1 MKQQLRS
8 LFYILIGILSAS
20 FGLKGFLLPK
30 GFLDGGAMGI
40 ALLIREVSGLNIG
53 LLIVLV
59 NLPFVLLGAKI
70 LSKTFIVKTVFAIA
84 GLSLAVTFMPYS
96 QVTDDNLLIAVFGG
110 FFLGAGIGLSIR
122 GGSVI
127 DGTEVLA
134 LYFTRTSPFSIGD
147 IIAILNIIIFSFA
160 ALLLEIEIALYAML
174 TYMSASRT
182 VDFFI
187 HGFNE
192 YLDLTIISDR
202 HEEIRNK
209 IIYDLGKGV
218 TVMKGKR
225 GRLEPDGS
233 EKEIDIIYTVTTKL
247 EVSRLKSE
255 ILSIDET
262 AFIIQNRIDEAHGGF
277 LKTFG
282 AALNYYF
289 INIFGVKYS

>member
-1 MKQQLRS
+1 
-8 LFYILIGILSAS
+8 
-20 FGLKGFLLPK
+20 
-30 GFLDGGAMGI
+30 
-40 ALLIREVSGLNIG
+40 
-53 LLIVLV
+53 V

-70 LSKTFIVKTVFAIA
+70 LSKSFIVKTIFAIA
-84 GLSLAVTFMPYS
+84 GLSLAVTFVPYT
-96 QVTDDNLLIAVFGG
+96 QVTDDKLLIAVFGG

-174 TYMSASRT
+174 TYMAASRT

-192 YLDLTIISDR
+192 YLDLTIISDKHEDIR
-202 HEEIRNK
+202 HH
-209 IIYDLGKGV
+209 IIDNLGKGV
-218 TVMKGKR
+218 TIMKGKR
-225 GRLEPDGS
+225 GRLEPDGT

-247 EVSRLKSE
+247 EVSKLKSE
-255 ILSIDET
+255 ILEVDSS

-277 LKTFG
+277 LKKH
-282 AALNYYF
+282 L
-289 INIFGVKYS
+289 VQH

>member
-1 MKQQLRS
+1 MKTQLKN
-8 LFYILIGILSAS
+8 LLYILIGILSAS
-20 FGLKGFLLPK
+20 FGLKGFLLPQ

-40 ALLIREVSGLNIG
+40 ALLIKEVTGLNIG

-70 LSKTFIVKTVFAIA
+70 LSKAFIIKTIFAIA
-84 GLSLAVTFMPYS
+84 GLSLAVTFMPYT
-96 QVTDDNLLIAVFGG
+96 QVTDDKLLIAVFGG

-134 LYFTRTSPFSIGD
+134 LYFTRTSAFSIGD
-147 IIAILNIIIFSFA
+147 IIAILNIVIFSFA
-160 ALLLEIEIALYAML
+160 ALLLEIEVALYAML
-174 TYMSASRT
+174 TYMSASKT

-192 YLDLTIISDR
+192 YLDLTIISDKHEDIR
-202 HEEIRNK
+202 HM
-209 IIYDLGKGV
+209 IIDDLGKGV
-218 TVMKGKR
+218 TILKGKR

-247 EVSRLKSE
+247 EVSKLKTE
-255 ILSIDET
+255 ILAVDNS

-277 LKTFG
+277 LKKH
-282 AALNYYF
+282 LEQH
-289 INIFGVKYS
+289 

>member
-1 MKQQLRS
+1 
-8 LFYILIGILSAS
+8 
-20 FGLKGFLLPK
+20 LKGFLLPQ

-40 ALLIREVSGLNIG
+40 ALLIKEVTGLNIG

-70 LSKTFIVKTVFAIA
+70 LSRAFIVKTIFAIA
-84 GLSLAVTFMPYS
+84 GLSLAVTFMPYA
-96 QVTDDNLLIAVFGG
+96 QVTDDKLLIAVFGG

-134 LYFTRTSPFSIGD
+134 LYFTRTSAFSIGD
-147 IIAILNIIIFSFA
+147 IIAILNIVIFSFA
-160 ALLLEIEIALYAML
+160 ALLLEIEVALYAML
-174 TYMSASRT
+174 TYMSASKT

-192 YLDLTIISDR
+192 YLDLTIISDKHEDIR
-202 HEEIRNK
+202 HK
-209 IIYDLGKGV
+209 IIDDLGKGV
-218 TVMKGKR
+218 TILKGKR

-247 EVSRLKSE
+247 EVSKLKSE
-255 ILSIDET
+255 ILAVDDS

-277 LKTFG
+277 LKKH
-282 AALNYYF
+282 L
-289 INIFGVKYS
+289 VQH

>member
-1 MKQQLRS
+1 MKTELKNI
-8 LFYILIGILSAS
+8 LYILVGILSAS
-20 FGLKGFLLPK
+20 FGLKGFLLPQ

-40 ALLIREVSGLNIG
+40 ALLIKEVADLNIG

-84 GLSLAVTFMPYS
+84 GLSLAVTFIPYA
-96 QVTDDNLLIAVFGG
+96 QVTDDKLLIAVFGG

-134 LYFTRTSPFSIGD
+134 LYFTRTSAFSIGD

-160 ALLLEIEIALYAML
+160 ALLLEIEVALYAML

-192 YLDLTIISDR
+192 YLDLTIISDKHEDIR
-202 HEEIRNK
+202 HL
-209 IIYDLGKGV
+209 IIDDLGKGV
-218 TVMKGKR
+218 TIMKGKR

-247 EVSRLKSE
+247 EVSRLKAE
-255 ILSIDET
+255 ILEVDSS

-277 LKTFG
+277 LKKH
-282 AALNYYF
+282 L
-289 INIFGVKYS
+289 VQH

>member
-1 MKQQLRS
+1 MKTELKNI
-8 LFYILIGILSAS
+8 LYILIGILSAS
-20 FGLKGFLLPK
+20 FGLKGFLLPQ

-40 ALLIREVSGLNIG
+40 ALLIKEVADLDIG

-70 LSKTFIVKTVFAIA
+70 LSKVFIIKTIFAIA
-84 GLSLAVTFMPYS
+84 GLSLAVTFMPYA
-96 QVTDDNLLIAVFGG
+96 QVTDDKLLIAVFGG

-134 LYFTRTSPFSIGD
+134 LYFTRTSAFSIGD

-192 YLDLTIISDR
+192 YLDLTIISDKHEDIR
-202 HEEIRNK
+202 HK
-209 IIYDLGKGV
+209 IIDELGKGV
-218 TVMKGKR
+218 TIFNGKR

-247 EVSRLKSE
+247 EVSKLKSE
-255 ILSIDET
+255 ILEVDPS

-277 LKTFG
+277 LKKH
-282 AALNYYF
+282 L
-289 INIFGVKYS
+289 VQH

>member
-1 MKQQLRS
+1 MKTQLKNL
-8 LFYILIGILSAS
+8 LFILIGILSAS
-20 FGLKGFLLPK
+20 FGLKGFLLPQ

-40 ALLIREVSGLNIG
+40 ALLIKEVSGLNIG

-70 LSKTFIVKTVFAIA
+70 LSKTFIIKTIFAIA

-96 QVTDDNLLIAVFGG
+96 QVTDDKLLIAVFGG

-174 TYMSASRT
+174 TYMSASKT

-192 YLDLTIISDR
+192 YLDLTIISDKHEDIR
-202 HEEIRNK
+202 HK
-209 IIYDLGKGV
+209 IIDDLGKGV
-218 TVMKGKR
+218 TILKGKR

-247 EVSRLKSE
+247 EVSKLKSE
-255 ILSIDET
+255 ILEVDEA

-277 LKTFG
+277 LKKH
-282 AALNYYF
+282 L
-289 INIFGVKYS
+289 VQH

>member
-1 MKQQLRS
+1 MKTQLKN
-8 LFYILIGILSAS
+8 LLYILVGILSAS
-20 FGLKGFLLPK
+20 FGLKGFLLPH

-40 ALLIREVSGLNIG
+40 ALLIKEVTGLNIG

-70 LSKTFIVKTVFAIA
+70 LSKAFIIKTIFAIA
-84 GLSLAVTFMPYS
+84 GLSLAVTFMPYN
-96 QVTDDNLLIAVFGG
+96 QVTDDKLLIAVFGG

-134 LYFTRTSPFSIGD
+134 LYFTRTSAFSIGD

-160 ALLLEIEIALYAML
+160 ALLLEIEVALYAVL
-174 TYMSASRT
+174 TYISASKT

-192 YLDLTIISDR
+192 YLDLTIISNKHEDIR
-202 HEEIRNK
+202 HM
-209 IIYDLGKGV
+209 IIDDLGKGV
-218 TVMKGKR
+218 TIFKGKR
-225 GRLEPDGS
+225 GRSEPDGT
-233 EKEIDIIYTVTTKL
+233 EIEIDIIYTVTTKL
-247 EVSRLKSE
+247 EVSKLKLE
-255 ILSIDET
+255 ILAVDES

-277 LKTFG
+277 LKKH
-282 AALNYYF
+282 LVNH
-289 INIFGVKYS
+289 

>member
-1 MKQQLRS
+1 MKQQLKS
-8 LFYILIGILSAS
+8 LLYILTGILSAS
-20 FGLKGFLLPK
+20 FGLKGFLLPQ

-40 ALLIREVSGLNIG
+40 ALLIKEVTGLNIG

-70 LSKTFIVKTVFAIA
+70 LSKSFIIKTIFAIA
-84 GLSLAVTFMPYS
+84 GLSLAVTFMPYA
-96 QVTDDNLLIAVFGG
+96 QVTDDKLLIAVFGG

-134 LYFTRTSPFSIGD
+134 LYFTRTSAFSIGD

-160 ALLLEIEIALYAML
+160 ALLLEIEVALYAML
-174 TYMSASRT
+174 TYMSASKT

-192 YLDLTIISDR
+192 YLDLTIISDKHEDIR
-202 HEEIRNK
+202 HK
-209 IIYDLGKGV
+209 IIDDLGKGV
-218 TVMKGKR
+218 TILKGKR

-247 EVSRLKSE
+247 EVSRLKTE
-255 ILSIDET
+255 ILEVDNA

-277 LKTFG
+277 LKKH
-282 AALNYYF
+282 L
-289 INIFGVKYS
+289 VQH

>member
-1 MKQQLRS
+1 MKTELKKI
-8 LFYILIGILSAS
+8 FFILIGILSAS

-40 ALLIREVSGLNIG
+40 ALLIKEVADLHIG

-59 NLPFVLLGAKI
+59 NLPFVLLGARI
-70 LSKTFIVKTVFAIA
+70 LSKVFIVKTIFAIA
-84 GLSLAVTFMPYS
+84 GLSLAVTFMPYA
-96 QVTDDNLLIAVFGG
+96 QVTDDKLLIAVFGG

-134 LYFTRTSPFSIGD
+134 LYFTRTSAFSIGD

-174 TYMSASRT
+174 TYMAASRT

-192 YLDLTIISDR
+192 YLDLTIISDKHEDIR
-202 HEEIRNK
+202 HKLINE
-209 IIYDLGKGV
+209 LGKGV
-218 TVMKGKR
+218 TLMKGKR

-255 ILSIDET
+255 ILEVDEA
-262 AFIIQNRIDEAHGGF
+262 AFIIQNRIDEAHGGY
-277 LKTFG
+277 LKKH
-282 AALNYYF
+282 L
-289 INIFGVKYS
+289 VQH

>member
-1 MKQQLRS
+1 MKQQLKS
-8 LFYILIGILSAS
+8 LLYVLAGILSAS
-20 FGLKGFLLPK
+20 FGLKGFLLPQ

-40 ALLIREVSGLNIG
+40 ALLIKEVTGLNIG
-53 LLIVLV
+53 MLIVLV

-70 LSKTFIVKTVFAIA
+70 LSKTFIIKTVFAIA
-84 GLSLAVTFMPYS
+84 GLSLAVTFMPYT
-96 QVTDDNLLIAVFGG
+96 QVTDDKLLIAVFGG

-134 LYFTRTSPFSIGD
+134 LYFTRTSAFSIGD
-147 IIAILNIIIFSFA
+147 IIAILNIVIFSFA
-160 ALLLEIEIALYAML
+160 ALLLEIEVALYAML

-192 YLDLTIISDR
+192 YLDLTIISDKHEDIR
-202 HEEIRNK
+202 HM
-209 IIYDLGKGV
+209 IIKDLGKGV
-218 TVMKGKR
+218 TILKGKR
-225 GRLEPDGS
+225 GRLEADGS

-255 ILSIDET
+255 ILAVDDT

-277 LKTFG
+277 LKKH
-282 AALNYYF
+282 L
-289 INIFGVKYS
+289 VQH

>member
-110 FFLGAGIGLSIR
+110 FFLGAA
-122 GGSVI
+122 GS
-127 DGTEVLA
+127 
-134 LYFTRTSPFSIGD
+134 
-147 IIAILNIIIFSFA
+147 
-160 ALLLEIEIALYAML
+160 
-174 TYMSASRT
+174 
-182 VDFFI
+182 
-187 HGFNE
+187 
-192 YLDLTIISDR
+192 
-202 HEEIRNK
+202 
-209 IIYDLGKGV
+209 
-218 TVMKGKR
+218 
-225 GRLEPDGS
+225 
-233 EKEIDIIYTVTTKL
+233 
-247 EVSRLKSE
+247 
-255 ILSIDET
+255 
-262 AFIIQNRIDEAHGGF
+262 
-277 LKTFG
+277 
-282 AALNYYF
+282 
-289 INIFGVKYS
+289 

>member
-1 MKQQLRS
+1 MKTHFKNS
-8 LFYILIGILSAS
+8 LYILIGILSAS
-20 FGLKGFLLPK
+20 FGLKGFLLPQ

-40 ALLIREVSGLNIG
+40 ALLIKEVADLNIG

-70 LSKTFIVKTVFAIA
+70 LSKLFIIKTVIAIA
-84 GLSLAVTFMPYS
+84 GLSLAVTFIPYG
-96 QVTDDNLLIAVFGG
+96 QVTDDKLLIAVFGG

-160 ALLLEIEIALYAML
+160 ALLLEIEVALYAML

-192 YLDLTIISDR
+192 YLDLTIISNKHEDIR
-202 HEEIRNK
+202 HKLI
-209 IIYDLGKGV
+209 DDMGKGV
-218 TVMKGKR
+218 TIMKGKR

-255 ILSIDET
+255 ILEVDES

-277 LKTFG
+277 LKKH
-282 AALNYYF
+282 L
-289 INIFGVKYS
+289 VQH

>member
-1 MKQQLRS
+1 MKEQLKS
-8 LFYILIGILSAS
+8 LLYILAGIFSAS
-20 FGLKGFLLPK
+20 FGLKGFLLPQ

-40 ALLIREVSGLNIG
+40 ALLIRHLTGLNIG
-53 LLIVLV
+53 MLIVLV

-70 LSKTFIVKTVFAIA
+70 LSKTFIIKTIFAIA
-84 GLSLAVTFMPYS
+84 ALSLAVTFMPFT
-96 QVTDDNLLIAVFGG
+96 QVTNDKLLIAVFGG

-134 LYFTRTSPFSIGD
+134 LYFTRTSAFSIGD
-147 IIAILNIIIFSFA
+147 IIAVLNIVIFSFA
-160 ALLLEIEIALYAML
+160 ALLLEVEIALYAML
-174 TYMSASRT
+174 TYLSASRT

-192 YLDLTIISDR
+192 YLDLTIISSK
-202 HEEIRNK
+202 HEDIRQLLIN
-209 IIYDLGKGV
+209 DLEKGV
-218 TVMKGKR
+218 TILKGKR

-247 EVSRLKSE
+247 EVTRLKTE
-255 ILSIDET
+255 ILEVDPT

-277 LKTFG
+277 LKKH
-282 AALNYYF
+282 L
-289 INIFGVKYS
+289 VQH

>member
-277 LKTFG
+277 LKKH
-282 AALNYYF
+282 L
-289 INIFGVKYS
+289 VQH

>member
-1 MKQQLRS
+1 MKTELKNI
-8 LFYILIGILSAS
+8 LFILVGILSAS
-20 FGLKGFLLPK
+20 FGLKGFLLPQ

-40 ALLIREVSGLNIG
+40 ALLIKEVTGLNIG

-70 LSKTFIVKTVFAIA
+70 LSRAFIVKTIFAIA
-84 GLSLAVTFMPYS
+84 GLSLAVTFMPYA
-96 QVTDDNLLIAVFGG
+96 QVTDDKLLIAVFGG

-134 LYFTRTSPFSIGD
+134 LYFTRTSAFSIGD
-147 IIAILNIIIFSFA
+147 IIAILNIVIFSFA
-160 ALLLEIEIALYAML
+160 ALLLEIEVALYAML
-174 TYMSASRT
+174 TYMSASKT

-192 YLDLTIISDR
+192 YLDLTIISDKHEDIR
-202 HEEIRNK
+202 HK
-209 IIYDLGKGV
+209 IIDDLGKGV
-218 TVMKGKR
+218 TILKGKR

-247 EVSRLKSE
+247 EVSKLKSE
-255 ILSIDET
+255 ILAVDDS

-277 LKTFG
+277 LKKH
-282 AALNYYF
+282 L
-289 INIFGVKYS
+289 VQH

>member
-1 MKQQLRS
+1 MKTELKNI
-8 LFYILIGILSAS
+8 LYILIGILSAS
-20 FGLKGFLLPK
+20 FGLKGFLLPQ

-40 ALLIREVSGLNIG
+40 ALLIKEVADLDIG

-70 LSKTFIVKTVFAIA
+70 LTKVFIIKTIFAIA
-84 GLSLAVTFMPYS
+84 GLSLAVTFMPYA
-96 QVTDDNLLIAVFGG
+96 QVTDDKLLIAVFGG

-134 LYFTRTSPFSIGD
+134 LYFTRTSAFSIGD

-192 YLDLTIISDR
+192 YLDLTIISDKHEDIR
-202 HEEIRNK
+202 HK
-209 IIYDLGKGV
+209 IIDELGKGV
-218 TVMKGKR
+218 TIFNGKR

-233 EKEIDIIYTVTTKL
+233 EKAIDIIYTVTTKL
-247 EVSRLKSE
+247 EVSKLKSE
-255 ILSIDET
+255 ILEVDPS

-277 LKTFG
+277 LKKH
-282 AALNYYF
+282 L
-289 INIFGVKYS
+289 VQH